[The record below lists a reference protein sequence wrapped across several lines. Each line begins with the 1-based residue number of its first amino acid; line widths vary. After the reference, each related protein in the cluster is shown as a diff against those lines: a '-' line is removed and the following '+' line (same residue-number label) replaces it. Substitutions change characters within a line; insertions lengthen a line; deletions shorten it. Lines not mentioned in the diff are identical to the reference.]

1 MACNKISPLGEW
13 LRKAYKKFKSNAYF
27 DRTNAPVRESII
39 HFETSADWSSLP
51 DMEKHFQKIENA
63 LSGDDTAWADF
74 QKSILNDTMAYCY
87 PKKLGK
93 KDHEQFYTT
102 AKHSSV
108 CVEELQYM
116 INLPIEGHVLGTL
129 WILLFG
135 YQIDQKLYE
144 YTYGNRIRK
153 TLHNELTKTPTYSPH
168 LFEPYFQQYQSW
180 RDRALEDAQKCIQQ
194 DCDVVIL
201 TLDLRRYF
209 YSLDVTPEVMKQ
221 VESEIKI
228 TKEVEKLEQ
237 PERLK
242 QRLSQFIAEVCK
254 AYAQRLPEE
263 IRGNRA
269 VLPIG
274 FLPSNILSN
283 WFLNRFDQA
292 IADHWN
298 PLYYGRYVDDMLF
311 VSKVESNSDIAQN
324 AQERT
329 LKKAD
334 IIRFFLLQCTKW
346 PGILGDG
353 EECRSGADYALL
365 QKREGC
371 EEDLYRI
378 NDRYLPPDCRCEVTI
393 QNEKVN
399 IFYFQR
405 GESDALL
412 ECFKQNIGRNVSEF
426 RHMPEDDAI
435 FQRNDYHEIYSLKQK
450 SINKLRDVE
459 DINVDR
465 FQLSRFLGKYLR
477 IGGMIEDPAEH
488 EFERDLRKIFD
499 YRTAIDNYALWER
512 VDEILVMNERFESL
526 SRFATHIR
534 DAIDHLTLKEGESP
548 DLLSQLKDTL
558 YRVQLAGLTKAL
570 ALCWKHEAE
579 HFTSEFMESFTNE
592 DATTGTFYDHAINA
606 EHRAAWLRCRMAD
619 KSVMPVLPDFLLA
632 EDATWEDGETLPFWN
647 DRLNINLS
655 RFSDVLRFLSLSE
668 NRLPP
673 TERFAHMTSYQ
684 YHPYMV
690 TMHELSMAQM
700 LSQLLVRKMPMTAED
715 YQYQRSLYIESN
727 YQVTDSGHSPDVMN
741 AYSLDFGMRN
751 SVECSV
757 VRVGDERKKKLR
769 IALANVPLKT
779 ETLIA
784 VLDQRP
790 DRSYR
795 RYQTVSKLVNQAL
808 DESADIL
815 IMPEAFLPYEWLPIL
830 ARTCAKNQM
839 AVVTGIEHL
848 VIGNTVY
855 NLTATV
861 LPFLEHENRCAQ
873 ICFHLKNHYA
883 PAELAE
889 LQKFHM
895 KSPEPK
901 TKYELFCWNDCW
913 FSVYCCFELCSIQD
927 RALFQSYADFLVAV
941 EWNQDINH
949 YGNIIKSLA
958 RDMHCYCIQVNE
970 AKYGDS
976 RIVIPTRT
984 EERDLARIKG
994 GKNASIL
1001 VDEIDIKDLRDF
1013 QFMGHS
1019 KIEFKPL
1026 PPQFD
1031 LENVSKKRNHM
1042 LFDDLRQNS
1051 K

>member
-1 MACNKISPLGEW
+1 MEDSKISPLGEW
-13 LRKAYKKFKSNAYF
+13 IRKAYKKFKSNAYF
-27 DRTNAPVRESII
+27 DRTNAPVRESVI
-39 HFETSADWSSLP
+39 HFESSADWSSP
-51 DMEKHFQKIENA
+51 PNMENHFQKIENA
-63 LSGDDTAWADF
+63 LSGDDTTWMDF
-74 QKSILNDTMAYCY
+74 QKSILNNTMVYCY
-87 PKKLGK
+87 PKKLRE
-93 KDHEQFYTT
+93 KDRDQFYTT
-102 AKHSSV
+102 AKHGSV

-116 INLPIEGHVLGTL
+116 INLPIEGHILGTL

-144 YTYGNRIRK
+144 HTYGNRIRK

-221 VESEIKI
+221 VENEIGI
-228 TKEVEKLEQ
+228 TKEVEKLER
-237 PERLK
+237 PERLR
-242 QRLSQFIAEVCK
+242 QRLSQFIAAVCS
-254 AYAQRLPEE
+254 AYAQRVPEY

-292 IADHWN
+292 IVDHWN

-311 VSKVESNSDIAQN
+311 VSKVESNSDIAQK
-324 AQERT
+324 AQEGKLT
-329 LKKAD
+329 KAD
-334 IIRFFLLQCTKW
+334 VIRFFLLQCSKW
-346 PGILGDG
+346 PGILGAG
-353 EECRSGADYALL
+353 EECHSGSDYALL
-365 QKREGC
+365 QQLKNREGW
-371 EEDLYRI
+371 YKI
-378 NDRYLPPDCRCEVTI
+378 NARYLPQDCRCEVMI

-465 FQLSRFLGKYLR
+465 FQLSKFLGKYLR
-477 IGGMIEDPAEH
+477 IGGMIDDPAEH
-488 EFERDLRKIFD
+488 EFERALRKILD
-499 YRTAIDNYALWER
+499 YRTAIDNYPLWER
-512 VDEILVMNERFESL
+512 VDEILVMNELFESL
-526 SRFATHIR
+526 SHFATHIR
-534 DAIDHLTLKEGESP
+534 DAIDHLTLKEGEYT
-548 DLLSQLKDTL
+548 DELSQLKDTL
-558 YRVQLAGLTKAL
+558 YRVQLTGLTKAL
-570 ALCWKHEAE
+570 ALCWKPEAE
-579 HFTSEFMESFTNE
+579 RFASEFMDSFTNK
-592 DATTGTFYDHAINA
+592 DATTGTFYDHAIDA

-632 EDATWEDGETLPFWN
+632 EDAAWEDGETFLFWN
-647 DRLNINLS
+647 DSLNINLS
-655 RFSDVLRFLSLSE
+655 RFSDILRFLSLGE
-668 NRLPP
+668 NKLSPA
-673 TERFAHMTSYQ
+673 ERFAHMTSYK
-684 YHPYMV
+684 YHPYMI
-690 TMHELSMAQM
+690 TMHELAMAQL
-700 LSQLLVRKMPMTAED
+700 LSRLLRHQMPMTAED
-715 YQYQRSLYIESN
+715 YQYQRRLYKESN
-727 YQVTDSGHSPDVMN
+727 YQVTTFAQDSDVMN
-741 AYSLDFGMRN
+741 AYPLDFGKRD
-751 SVECSV
+751 SVKCAV
-757 VRVGDERKKKLR
+757 VRVGDERKEKLR
-769 IALANVPLKT
+769 IALANVPLNA

-790 DRSYR
+790 DRTYR
-795 RYQTVSKLVNQAL
+795 RYQTVSQLVNQAL

-855 NLTATV
+855 NLTATI
-861 LPFLEHENRCAQ
+861 LPFCEHDNRCAQ

-889 LQKFHM
+889 FQKFHM
-895 KSPEPK
+895 KPPEPK
-901 TKYELFCWNDCW
+901 TQYELFCWNDCW

-958 RDMHCYCIQVNE
+958 RDMHCYCVQVNE

-976 RIVIPTRT
+976 RIVIPTHT

-994 GKNASIL
+994 GKNASVL

-1026 PPQFD
+1026 PPQFN
-1031 LENVSKKRNHM
+1031 LENVSKKRNHA
-1042 LFDDLRQNS
+1042 LLDDLRQNS
-1051 K
+1051 Q